1 LYRKYKCGAHFSRN
15 SALIIEEIY
24 WHRLW
29 AVVINAEG
37 YFDKIS
43 VRYAFANLM
52 ITVELIKHIILV
64 KLSKVWVK
72 KPKNSEKKI
81 PKTFS
86 TN

>member
-52 ITVELIKHIILV
+52 ITVELIKHII
-64 KLSKVWVK
+64 WVK
-72 KPKNSEKKI
+72 KTQKFPKRKFLKLSPQI
-81 PKTFS
+81 RQMPKL
-86 TN
+86 